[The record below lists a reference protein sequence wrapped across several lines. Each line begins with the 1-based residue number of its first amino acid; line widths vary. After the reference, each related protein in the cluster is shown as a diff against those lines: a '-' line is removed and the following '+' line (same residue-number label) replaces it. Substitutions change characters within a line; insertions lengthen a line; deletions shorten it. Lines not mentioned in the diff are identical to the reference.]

1 MGVFFGGEPEKGL
14 TYVDPTTIQRPKAG
28 FFDNIGIGF
37 ESGIKETSLSLLQDL
52 ALSQK
57 AKKSKGDNIAKEDWN
72 ETHPYWVEDVEWTDE
87 LSNDVARNIFEER
100 GFESEVAAISARSTG
115 AGTAG
120 RFVGGFG
127 GAIFDPIN
135 LIPVGFGV
143 NALKT
148 SNKVWNAMKI
158 GAATNLVLEGS
169 IYTPLAF
176 ATQDVRGRNV
186 TAENIAQN
194 LVFATMIGGLLP
206 GAPALARSFI
216 HQIKKAGKMPVSKNT
231 MDQMESIP
239 DNTPKSQ
246 LVAELT
252 TIGQGTPRSQKFSK
266 FDTEYLPNI
275 KMNTIVDTVTVD
287 SRGVKQP
294 LEYNGDDAV
303 QIIPGN
309 NVVTLSGNIKT
320 ITKILPTIKN
330 NLEGIENIQIQ
341 KNGNIIKAED
351 IDVAIKSLAK
361 KHGVKPEL
369 DEALKVKVRTK
380 LDDTEYDIEVD
391 PKTDE
396 VKAVFETTMQ
406 KKGDPTGAKQKVK
419 GRKLKQEEAN
429 PIVTQILN
437 NIKEK
442 QKRAPTTVAR
452 DNSPSNQIQNETG
465 IDAENIEVKRFE
477 ENTRKDNTQT
487 SHDKL
492 VNDEFAKISRLPD
505 GRIKGMIASNAIN
518 EKTYTEAGYAIVTGD
533 DGVKTLRS
541 IGDATT
547 ESGKK
552 TRTVIQKYIQ
562 KDREKIKQIE
572 ADKKVVRCL
581 QTNGVI

>member
-1 MGVFFGGEPEKGL
+1 
-14 TYVDPTTIQRPKAG
+14 
-28 FFDNIGIGF
+28 
-37 ESGIKETSLSLLQDL
+37 
-52 ALSQK
+52 
-57 AKKSKGDNIAKEDWN
+57 
-72 ETHPYWVEDVEWTDE
+72 
-87 LSNDVARNIFEER
+87 
-100 GFESEVAAISARSTG
+100 
-115 AGTAG
+115 
-120 RFVGGFG
+120 
-127 GAIFDPIN
+127 
-135 LIPVGFGV
+135 
-143 NALKT
+143 
-148 SNKVWNAMKI
+148 
-158 GAATNLVLEGS
+158 
-169 IYTPLAF
+169 
-176 ATQDVRGRNV
+176 
-186 TAENIAQN
+186 
-194 LVFATMIGGLLP
+194 
-206 GAPALARSFI
+206 
-216 HQIKKAGKMPVSKNT
+216 
-231 MDQMESIP
+231 
-239 DNTPKSQ
+239 
-246 LVAELT
+246 
-252 TIGQGTPRSQKFSK
+252 
-266 FDTEYLPNI
+266 
-275 KMNTIVDTVTVD
+275 
-287 SRGVKQP
+287 
-294 LEYNGDDAV
+294 
-303 QIIPGN
+303 
-309 NVVTLSGNIKT
+309 
-320 ITKILPTIKN
+320 
-330 NLEGIENIQIQ
+330 GIENIQIQ

>member
-14 TYVDPTTIQRPKAG
+14 TYVDPTTVQRPKAG

-57 AKKSKGDNIAKEDWN
+57 AKKSRGDNIAKEDWN

-100 GFESEVAAISARSTG
+100 GFESEVAAISARSTTS
-115 AGTAG
+115 GTVG

-135 LIPVGFGV
+135 LVPLGYGITASKGI
-143 NALKT
+143 
-148 SNKVWNAMKI
+148 WNAVKI
-158 GAATNLVLEGS
+158 GAGTNLLLES
-169 IYTPLAF
+169 AIYTPLAF

-194 LVFATMIGGLLP
+194 LVFATAIGGLLP
-206 GAPALARSFI
+206 GAGMGIKRAFTRSLADS
-216 HQIKKAGKMPVSKNT
+216 GKLPISQKISDD
-231 MDQMESIP
+231 MDNIP
-239 DNTPKSQ
+239 DNTPSSQ

-294 LEYNGDDAV
+294 LEYKGDDAV

-341 KNGNIIKAED
+341 KNGNIIKADD

-396 VKAVFETTMQ
+396 IKAVFETTMQ

-429 PIVTQILN
+429 PIVTKILD

-442 QKRAPTTVAR
+442 QKLAPTTVAR
-452 DNSPSNQIQNETG
+452 ENSPANQIQNETG
-465 IDAENIEVKRFE
+465 IDAENVEVKKFE

-547 ESGKK
+547 EGGKK
-552 TRTVIQKYIQ
+552 TRTLIQKYIQ